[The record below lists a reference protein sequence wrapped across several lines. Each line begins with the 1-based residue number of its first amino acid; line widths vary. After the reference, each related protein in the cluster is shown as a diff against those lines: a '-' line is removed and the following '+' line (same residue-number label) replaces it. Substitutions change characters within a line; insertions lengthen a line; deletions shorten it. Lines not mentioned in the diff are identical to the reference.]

1 MTYTEAVKKV
11 QGWSRVISP
20 VITNEQHEELVIECG
35 CVFMKVRKPGK
46 SKTTVDY
53 YLSTPTVED
62 ILRDDYEVIERE

>member
-35 CVFMKVRKPGK
+35 CVFMKIRKGK
-46 SKTTVDY
+46 AGTGNDY
-53 YLSTPTVED
+53 CLSTPTVED
-62 ILRDDYEVIERE
+62 ILRDDYEVMTRE

>member
-20 VITNEQHEELVIECG
+20 IITNEQHEELVIECG
-35 CVFMKVRKPGK
+35 CVFMKIRKGK
-46 SKTTVDY
+46 TGTGNDY

-62 ILRDDYEVIERE
+62 ILREDYEVMNRE